1 MMHFQPNESENTA
14 GENKK
19 MTNNDNGWTPDLE
32 KSAMDALAIA
42 KADWDENIP
51 YFSIGEALKACPDPI
66 TPETFRRIANDEMQK
81 VYTSDLTLGEDLKI
95 PYDLSPEKL
104 LADIDLHEE
113 ARWVTERNLVL
124 MEKYLKDQIGRQADP
139 KRIRQ
144 DLISLNR
151 YLNIYLRS
159 ECLDVEDVDEEL
171 GDYFNDYLMKQE
183 TLVPFSPE
191 FGTLGRFYT
200 WLKDEPAVQ
209 SHLNWDEIPTPR
221 ICEMLLINLRR
232 NIPFL
237 TRLYEIASD
246 PANDR
251 PESKSAKRR
260 GKRSGRVSGKPKLD
274 REPKQ
279 SVAEKRVEN
288 WRIDQ
293 MVKNRSFLPQIRKI
307 LVEGLDWDPDDL
319 QATIDLAD
327 TFLVQTLPVSLL
339 TAEQSVYYIETF
351 LRNAY
356 LLIQE
361 HGDPDEMAFFASCF
375 VPMMAALGELGLIPP
390 HAKIQTLDPY
400 YPDVPVAED
409 LEEGYFREA
418 EDVSWTLDQEPDVYE
433 DHLNWLKWNID
444 RNGYFLTVFQ
454 NDLIASG
461 MDLTRIG
468 EHVKNVQMVMA
479 ELLRYL
485 GSTMETLPEGLNEAL
500 LENLGDYYF
509 LKNPDELRRNV
520 GSLRRFYRT
529 MVKQGY
535 LSEEAGDECLSY
547 LKKKT
552 RHWMEKMTAADEG
565 ILSGDAM
572 DSIWNLV

>member
-1 MMHFQPNESENTA
+1 MSNKNT
-14 GENKK
+14 
-19 MTNNDNGWTPDLE
+19 GWTPDLE
-32 KSAMDALAIA
+32 KSAMDALAMA
-42 KADWDENIP
+42 KADLDENIP
-51 YFSIGEALKACPDPI
+51 CFSIGEAIKACPDPI
-66 TPETFRRIANDEMQK
+66 TPETFRRIANEEMQR
-81 VYTSDLTLGEDLKI
+81 VYNSDLTLGDDLKI

-124 MEKYLKDQIGRQADP
+124 MEKYLKDQIARQADP

-144 DLISLNR
+144 DLISLDR
-151 YLNIYLRS
+151 YLNLYLRA

-171 GDYFNDYLMKQE
+171 GDYFNEYLMKQE

-191 FGTLGRFYT
+191 FGALGRFYT

-232 NIPFL
+232 NLPFL

-251 PESKSAKRR
+251 PESKSAKRK

-279 SVAEKRVEN
+279 SVAEMRVEN
-288 WRIDQ
+288 WENDQ
-293 MVKNRSFLPQIRKI
+293 MVKNRSFLPKIRKI
-307 LVEGLDWDPDDL
+307 LVESLDWDPDDL

-327 TFLVQTLPVSLL
+327 TYLVQMLPASLL

-351 LRNAY
+351 IREAY

-361 HGDPDEMAFFASCF
+361 QGDPDELAFFASCF

-400 YPDVPVAED
+400 YPDVPAPQD
-409 LEEGYFREA
+409 LEEGYFREN
-418 EDVSWTLDQEPDVYE
+418 EDVSWRPDQEPDEYE
-433 DHLNWLKWNID
+433 DHLHWLKWNID

-461 MDLTRIG
+461 MDLTRI
-468 EHVKNVQMVMA
+468 EDHIKNMQIVMA
-479 ELLRYL
+479 ELLRHI
-485 GSTMETLPEGLNEAL
+485 GSTMETLPGGLNEAL
-500 LENLGDYYF
+500 LENLGDYNF
-509 LKNPDELRRNV
+509 LKDPDELRRCV

-529 MVKQGY
+529 MVKRGF

-547 LKKKT
+547 LKRKT
-552 RHWMEKMTAADEG
+552 RQWTEKMTGKDEG
-565 ILSGDAM
+565 TLLSDTM
-572 DSIWNLV
+572 DSIWNLM